1 MTLADYRKIKPEEAT
16 PETPHGPGAHA
27 HPGALEYVQI
37 GVVLAVITAI
47 EVGLYYIDLSH
58 SLLVVMLIGLSA
70 LKFSLVVLWF
80 MHLKFDNRLFSQL
93 FVGGFLLALTIFMV
107 ALATLHGKLV

>member
-1 MTLADYRKIKPEEAT
+1 MTLADYRKIKPEEAAS
-16 PETPHGPGAHA
+16 ETPHEPGAHA

-58 SLLVVMLIGLSA
+58 DLLVVLLIGLSA

-80 MHLKFDNRLFSQL
+80 MHLKFDNRLFSQF
-93 FVGGFLLALTIFMV
+93 FVGGFLLALI
-107 ALATLHGKLV
+107 